1 MDDDEVAPFVDSNIW
16 LYALVAGDDPTKT
29 QLAREV
35 VQRGCRLSTQVVNEI
50 CVNLLRKAGRSE
62 NEIAELVRCLHRQH
76 AVSVVDEEVML
87 RAVDL
92 RRAYS
97 LSYWDSLIV
106 SAALLSGATR
116 LLTED
121 LQDGLLIEGQL
132 QVINPLLAR

>member
-1 MDDDEVAPFVDSNIW
+1 MNDDEVAPFVDSNIW
-16 LYALVAGDDPTKT
+16 LYAMVSGDDPAKT
-29 QLAREV
+29 QLARAV
-35 VQRGCRLSTQVVNEI
+35 VQRACHLSTQVVNEI

-62 NEIAELVRCLHRQH
+62 DEIAELLRCLHRQH

-92 RRAYS
+92 RRGYS
-97 LSYWDSLIV
+97 LSYWDRLIV

-121 LQDGLLIEGQL
+121 LQDGLWIEGQL
-132 QVINPLLAR
+132 QVINPLIAR